1 MTRRAITTI
10 EALLCVVVMVAV
22 TSALTPIQAGD
33 PPKKKD
39 GCISNLKQSG
49 LAIIMYGGDYDD
61 VMPPARKW
69 MDTIHEYVKAEA
81 IFHCP
86 ALGGKAYGYAFHSDL
101 AGKDTTK
108 IKSPERA
115 PLVFDSSQEHR
126 SAVATLKSLPSPPRH
141 EGKNNICYADGHT
154 VAVAGH

>member
-1 MTRRAITTI
+1 MTRRAITTT
-10 EALLCVVVMVAV
+10 EALLCIAVMVAV

-33 PPKKKD
+33 PSNKKD

-49 LAIIMYGGDYDD
+49 LAIIMYSGDYDD

-69 MDTIHEYVKAEA
+69 MDAVKEYVKTEA
-81 IFHCP
+81 IYHCP
-86 ALGGKAYGYAFHSDL
+86 ALGGTAYGYALHSDL
-101 AGKDTTK
+101 AGKEWSK
-108 IKSPERA
+108 IKNPQNL
-115 PLVFDSSQEHR
+115 PMVFDSSQEHR